1 MGGGGKRRWR
11 RRLGGG
17 GHTAWC
23 TPSFPCHPPVTSS
36 PYPCHSLPLP
46 APHAC
51 SSSLCALPAG
61 FHLLKRGGG
70 HLSRDNKLQSRL
82 TCGDVT
88 VLHYQGIKTRPPA
101 QLAVFFGG
109 FPLPP
114 LLLIVKMRSLIA
126 GWVKSPVI
134 SAGNHPLIERYHK
147 SLPRAWFLLCLLGDP
162 FVSWRSPPMGPQL
175 TLLSVAEIRRVVL
188 GDTHPHAW
196 PKYRFKAVS
205 SVRRNS
211 WRMLWGVFVFC
222 CTINAPD
229 LIEEDAHIRHFP
241 ICKRGQ
247 VHSRG

>member
-1 MGGGGKRRWR
+1 MLWGVGVREGGGEGW
-11 RRLGGG
+11 GG

-46 APHAC
+46 MPAPHHCVLSLQDSTCLKEEEVTWAATT
-51 SSSLCALPAG
+51 SSSHVWHAETLPSSTIEA
-61 FHLLKRGGG
+61 
-70 HLSRDNKLQSRL
+70 SKLA
-82 TCGDVT
+82 
-88 VLHYQGIKTRPPA
+88 PPA
-101 QLAVFFGG
+101 QLVVFFGG

-147 SLPRAWFLLCLLGDP
+147 SLPRAWFLLCLLGDS